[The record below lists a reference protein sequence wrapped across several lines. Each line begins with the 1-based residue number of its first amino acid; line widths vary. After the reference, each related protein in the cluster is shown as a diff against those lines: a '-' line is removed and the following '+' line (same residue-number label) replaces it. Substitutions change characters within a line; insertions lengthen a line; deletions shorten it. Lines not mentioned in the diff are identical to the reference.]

1 MKIPLKPPDYS
12 VLTREVLEDYSHEQL
27 AMIMGLNTSYGPIT
41 AKGEYVHWDRLRHLT
56 PPGGLDHPTWWFALK
71 SARNSISTKLPL
83 NGKHGRPFVFVTPE
97 PVLRM
102 LHELDR
108 DACGEIRVD
117 NQVMTPETRDTYLVR
132 SLIEEAIT
140 SSQLEGAATTRKV
153 AKEMLMKGRKPRTHG
168 EHMIANNYRAM
179 QFIREIRNDDL
190 TPALILELHR
200 IVTENTLE
208 NPQAAGRLRTDLD
221 DIHVVDATDST
232 VRHIPPDACE
242 LEIRIQKVCTFAN
255 GQGDGPFIHPAIRA
269 ILLHFALAYDHPF
282 VDGNGRTARAL
293 FYWSMAREG
302 YWLMEYTTIS
312 RILKEA
318 PIQYARAFLYTET
331 DDNDTTYF
339 IIQQLNVIRKAI
351 GALHEYITH
360 KSETIHATEQLL
372 RKVPELQ
379 ARINHRQLALLNHAL
394 KHPGNHYRIQG
405 HRRSHNVTYD
415 TARTDLLKLADIG
428 WLDKHKSGKA
438 YVFIAPADMYDRI
451 KETGAKQKSS

>member
-1 MKIPLKPPDYS
+1 MKIPMKPPDFS
-12 VLTREVLEDYSHEQL
+12 VLTKEVLEDYTHEQL
-27 AMIMGLNTSYGPIT
+27 AMIMGLDKSGGPLT

-56 PPGGLDHPTWWFALK
+56 PPEGLDHLAWWFALK
-71 SARNSISTKLPL
+71 SSRNSISTRLPL
-83 NGKHGRPFVFVTPE
+83 TDKYGRPFIFVTPE

-108 DACGEIRVD
+108 DACGDIRMGS
-117 NQVMTPETRDTYLVR
+117 QVMTPETRDTYLVR

-190 TPALILELHR
+190 TPELILELHR
-200 IVTENTLE
+200 IVTENTLDKPE
-208 NPQAAGRLRTDLD
+208 ATGRLRTDLD

-232 VRHIPPDACE
+232 VLHIPPDASE
-242 LEIRIQKVCTFAN
+242 LEARIIKICDFAN
-255 GQGDGPFIHPAIRA
+255 GQSDGHFIHPSIRA

-302 YWLMEYTTIS
+302 YWLMEYITIS

-318 PIQYARAFLYTET
+318 PVQYARAFLYTET

-339 IIQQLNVIRKAI
+339 IIHQLNVIRKAI
-351 GALHEYITH
+351 DALHEYIAH
-360 KSETIHATEQLL
+360 KTEAIQATEKLL
-372 RKVPELQ
+372 RTIPELQ
-379 ARINHRQLALLNHAL
+379 SQINHRQLALLNHAL

-405 HRRSHNVTYD
+405 HRRAHNVTYD
-415 TARTDLLKLADIG
+415 TARTDLLKLADLG
-428 WLDKHKSGKA
+428 WLDKAKSGNA
-438 YVFIAPADMYDRI
+438 YIFIAPADMHDRI
-451 KETGAKQKSS
+451 SQTTMDKL